1 MWTAISCGY
10 RGCSAAHRRRATAN
24 ATRSEGGMTRP
35 LRVGVI
41 GANPDRGW
49 AKDSHIPALR
59 SLENVQLAAVA
70 TTNRASADAAAAVFG
85 VRAAYDDPRA
95 LITAPDIDIVSVCVR
110 VPYHR
115 DLVLAALAADKHVYC
130 EWPLGR
136 DAGEAAEMAT
146 TARTRPV
153 HVAIGLQAHMN
164 PAARR
169 AADLIAAGAI
179 GRPLTARIFS
189 STAGFAPHLSATH
202 AYLNKIEN
210 GANLI
215 TILGGHTLD
224 LAILVLGAI
233 DSLDALTTLQ
243 HPTVTLTDTGEQIQR
258 TAPDHLLVQARMIS
272 GCALAVEVAGDRP
285 PDTPFTFEVVGTEGR
300 ILLAGGHPNGFQ
312 AGRLTLSLN
321 GERQWVAEPPDTLP
335 AAAINV
341 AGRYSALAQSIPP
354 GENTEPDFHQA
365 LRFTHLMDD
374 VVQSAGSGDRLTH
387 KDWPANGS

>member
-1 MWTAISCGY
+1 
-10 RGCSAAHRRRATAN
+10 
-24 ATRSEGGMTRP
+24 MTRP
-35 LRVGVI
+35 FRVGVI

-70 TTNRASADAAAAVFG
+70 TSSRASADAAAAVFG

-95 LITAPDIDIVSVCVR
+95 MVKAPDIDIVSVCVR

-115 DLVLAALAADKHVYC
+115 DLVLAALATDKHVYC

-136 DAGEAAEMAT
+136 DAGEAAEMAAA
-146 TARTRPV
+146 ARMRPV

-164 PAARR
+164 PAGRR
-169 AADLIAAGAI
+169 AADLIATGAI

-224 LAILVLGAI
+224 LAILVIGAI
-233 DSLDALTTLQ
+233 ESLDALTTLQ

-258 TAPDHLLVQARMIS
+258 TAPDHLLVQARMSS

-321 GERQWVAEPPDTLP
+321 GERQWVDEPPDTLP
-335 AAAINV
+335 AAAVNV
-341 AGRYSALAQSIPP
+341 AAMYSALTHDISS
-354 GENTEPDFHQA
+354 GEHTTPDFDHA
-365 LRFTHLMDD
+365 VRLTHLMDD
-374 VVQSAGSGDRLTH
+374 VLQSAGSGHRLTR
-387 KDWPANGS
+387 KDWPTSGS

>member
-1 MWTAISCGY
+1 MA
-10 RGCSAAHRRRATAN
+10 
-24 ATRSEGGMTRP
+24 

-41 GANPDRGW
+41 GANPNRSW

-70 TTNRASADAAAAVFG
+70 TTSRASADAAAAAFG

-95 LITAPDIDIVSVCVR
+95 LITASDIDIVSVCVR

-115 DLVLAALAADKHVYC
+115 DLVMAALAADKHVYC

-136 DAGEAAEMAT
+136 DGGEAAEMA
-146 TARTRPV
+146 AAAGTRPV

-169 AADLIAAGAI
+169 AAELIAAGAI

-189 STAGFAPHLSATH
+189 STAGFAPRLPATH
-202 AYLNKIEN
+202 AYLNTLES

-258 TAPDHLLVQARMIS
+258 TAPDHLLVQARMVS

-285 PDTPFTFEVVGTEGR
+285 PDTPFAFEVVGTEGR

-312 AGRLTLSLN
+312 AGRLALSLN
-321 GERQWVAEPPDTLP
+321 DESQCVDEPPATLP
-335 AAAINV
+335 ATAVNV
-341 AGRYSALAQSIPP
+341 AAMYRALARDITF
-354 GENTEPDFHQA
+354 GEHSTPDFDHA
-365 LRFTHLMDD
+365 LRLTHLMDD
-374 VVQSAGSGDRLTH
+374 VVRSAHSGHRLTR
-387 KDWPANGS
+387 KDWPASGS